1 MYGNNIYVAGSIGSG
16 DLDSYFLTTPQMI
29 SINTKDSYWIT
40 FNVRINVLGAS
51 IGQISLESLLGST
64 SFVKVLLCVLV
75 K

>member
-16 DLDSYFLTTPQMI
+16 GLDSYLLITPQMI

-40 FNVRINVLGAS
+40 FNVRISVLGAS

-64 SFVKVLLCVLV
+64 SFVQVLLCVLV